1 MLVNEHTG
9 TIKNITEHDKA
20 AVSRMGIRIGV
31 KFFFMPNFLKKN
43 AMELNAMLWKVFN
56 KFDET
61 NLYPLPKDGRVS
73 FVPNISMP
81 TSYWLAI
88 GYTCIDNF
96 AVRVDVF
103 ERIFFLV
110 RQKLKSGPFLE
121 SSDLMNP
128 IGCNSQQLTN
138 ILSFCGYQSITIGN
152 EKKIYFYEQKMQKKI
167 EKFDKKNKKKVITR
181 VIKKN
186 NKKTLKR
193 REKKVDPD
201 SPFAVLQKL
210 L

>member
-1 MLVNEHTG
+1 M
-9 TIKNITEHDKA
+9 
-20 AVSRMGIRIGV
+20 
-31 KFFFMPNFLKKN
+31 
-43 AMELNAMLWKVFN
+43 
-56 KFDET
+56 
-61 NLYPLPKDGRVS
+61 PKDGRVS

-81 TSYWLAI
+81 TSYWLAV
-88 GYTCIDNF
+88 GYFCINNF
-96 AVRVDVF
+96 AVRDDVF

-138 ILSFCGYQSITIGN
+138 ILSFCGCQRITLGD
-152 EKKIYFYEQKMQKKI
+152 EKKIFFYEQKIQKKI
-167 EKFDKKNKKKVITR
+167 EKFDKKNKKKI
-181 VIKKN
+181 IKKN
-186 NKKTLKR
+186 DKKTFKR
-193 REKKVDPD
+193 NEKKIDAD